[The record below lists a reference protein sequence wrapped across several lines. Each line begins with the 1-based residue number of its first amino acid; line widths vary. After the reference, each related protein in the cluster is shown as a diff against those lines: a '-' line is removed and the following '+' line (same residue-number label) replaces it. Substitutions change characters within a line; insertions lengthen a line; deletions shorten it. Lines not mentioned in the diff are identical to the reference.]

1 MKLGFINFSTEE
13 QLKMHQVMQAIQ
25 EHQAIDELGLG
36 RIRDAFS
43 NKLFPG
49 ISTLHNRAK
58 YYAILP
64 SLFLE
69 AEKGTYKSANEVRAK
84 VLNLEIKLTRQLLR
98 GTEPANNWGITGSSV
113 IDAAEAENSKYV
125 KYDPV
130 YIYYGALV
138 SYGMILTKSNIYS
151 LIYEKSKTAPRTGP
165 GPAVPPPRRLR
176 DPDRVRSSANTRAR
190 RNRDCIRDC
199 RNAARAGAGWMEVRS
214 LPRGD
219 ARWLGNR
226 LRREDLAGQRLG
238 QLRAA
243 VLVGQLRRVRHG
255 SEGRNADARR
265 GQRIRRVL

>member
-1 MKLGFINFSTEE
+1 
-13 QLKMHQVMQAIQ
+13 MQAIQ

-113 IDAAEAENSKYV
+113 IDAATSRDN
-125 KYDPV
+125 
-130 YIYYGALV
+130 
-138 SYGMILTKSNIYS
+138 
-151 LIYEKSKTAPRTGP
+151 EKSWFPVLDLYFFRQLTSHQSITANAVGTYISTQSSSYYDEGSPYQYDVKGKTAS
-165 GPAVPPPRRLR
+165 RL
-176 DPDRVRSSANTRAR
+176 
-190 RNRDCIRDC
+190 I
-199 RNAARAGAGWMEVRS
+199 WMVTTS
-214 LPRGD
+214 C
-219 ARWLGNR
+219 A
-226 LRREDLAGQRLG
+226 
-238 QLRAA
+238 
-243 VLVGQLRRVRHG
+243 
-255 SEGRNADARR
+255 
-265 GQRIRRVL
+265 

>member
-1 MKLGFINFSTEE
+1 MSVLTMSQQKRNKNEIRIHKTSAQRNN
-13 QLKMHQVMQAIQ
+13 LKMHQVMQAIQ

-36 RIRDAFS
+36 HIGDAFS

-138 SYGMILTKSNIYS
+138 SLWYDIDKQQHLQSY
-151 LIYEKSKTAPRTGP
+151 L
-165 GPAVPPPRRLR
+165 
-176 DPDRVRSSANTRAR
+176 
-190 RNRDCIRDC
+190 
-199 RNAARAGAGWMEVRS
+199 
-214 LPRGD
+214 
-219 ARWLGNR
+219 
-226 LRREDLAGQRLG
+226 
-238 QLRAA
+238 
-243 VLVGQLRRVRHG
+243 
-255 SEGRNADARR
+255 
-265 GQRIRRVL
+265 

>member
-13 QLKMHQVMQAIQ
+13 QLKMHQVIQAIQ

-69 AEKGTYKSANEVRAK
+69 AEKGTYKSANEVKAK

-138 SYGMILTKSNIYS
+138 SYGMILTNSNIYS
-151 LIYEKSKTAPRTGP
+151 LIYEKSKTIHKQPKKYI
-165 GPAVPPPRRLR
+165 
-176 DPDRVRSSANTRAR
+176 S
-190 RNRDCIRDC
+190 
-199 RNAARAGAGWMEVRS
+199 
-214 LPRGD
+214 
-219 ARWLGNR
+219 
-226 LRREDLAGQRLG
+226 QY
-238 QLRAA
+238 
-243 VLVGQLRRVRHG
+243 
-255 SEGRNADARR
+255 
-265 GQRIRRVL
+265 

>member
-1 MKLGFINFSTEE
+1 MELGYINFSSEE
-13 QLKMHQVMQAIQ
+13 QLKMHQVIQAIQ

-84 VLNLEIKLTRQLLR
+84 VLNLEIMLTRQLLR
-98 GTEPANNWGITGSSV
+98 GTEPTNNRGITGSSV
-113 IDAAEAENSKYV
+113 INTAKTENNKYV

-138 SYGMILTKSNIYS
+138 SYGMILTNSNIYN
-151 LIYEKSKTAPRTGP
+151 LIYERSKTIHSQPKKYITQ
-165 GPAVPPPRRLR
+165 
-176 DPDRVRSSANTRAR
+176 DEE
-190 RNRDCIRDC
+190 
-199 RNAARAGAGWMEVRS
+199 M
-214 LPRGD
+214 GD
-219 ARWLGNR
+219 SELLSGNYQ
-226 LRREDLAGQRLG
+226 LFDSGGLSYTFDGYTPINIDLTF
-238 QLRAA
+238 
-243 VLVGQLRRVRHG
+243 
-255 SEGRNADARR
+255 
-265 GQRIRRVL
+265 

>member
-64 SLFLE
+64 SLFWE
-69 AEKGTYKSANEVRAK
+69 AEKGTYKSANEVKAK

-113 IDAAEAENSKYV
+113 IDAAEAENSFSIKV
-125 KYDPV
+125 PIVVPKV
-130 YIYYGALV
+130 VFKALLAPL
-138 SYGMILTKSNIYS
+138 SALFPLISSNQLDGFMLILSNQ
-151 LIYEKSKTAPRTGP
+151 LDKK
-165 GPAVPPPRRLR
+165 
-176 DPDRVRSSANTRAR
+176 RVNPSDTDNG
-190 RNRDCIRDC
+190 I
-199 RNAARAGAGWMEVRS
+199 MK
-214 LPRGD
+214 
-219 ARWLGNR
+219 
-226 LRREDLAGQRLG
+226 
-238 QLRAA
+238 
-243 VLVGQLRRVRHG
+243 
-255 SEGRNADARR
+255 
-265 GQRIRRVL
+265 

>member
-113 IDAAEAENSKYV
+113 IDAAEAENSFSIKV
-125 KYDPV
+125 PIVVPKV
-130 YIYYGALV
+130 VFFKALLAPL
-138 SYGMILTKSNIYS
+138 SALFPLISFNQLDGFMLILSNQ
-151 LIYEKSKTAPRTGP
+151 LDKK
-165 GPAVPPPRRLR
+165 
-176 DPDRVRSSANTRAR
+176 RVNLSDTDNG
-190 RNRDCIRDC
+190 I
-199 RNAARAGAGWMEVRS
+199 MK
-214 LPRGD
+214 
-219 ARWLGNR
+219 
-226 LRREDLAGQRLG
+226 
-238 QLRAA
+238 
-243 VLVGQLRRVRHG
+243 
-255 SEGRNADARR
+255 
-265 GQRIRRVL
+265 

>member
-49 ISTLHNRAK
+49 ISTLHNRAI

-64 SLFLE
+64 SLFWE

-113 IDAAEAENSKYV
+113 IDAAEAENSFSIKV
-125 KYDPV
+125 PIVVPKV
-130 YIYYGALV
+130 L
-138 SYGMILTKSNIYS
+138 L
-151 LIYEKSKTAPRTGP
+151 KTTFGTTISTFSIDFIQSIGRFYAYFIQ
-165 GPAVPPPRRLR
+165 
-176 DPDRVRSSANTRAR
+176 S
-190 RNRDCIRDC
+190 I
-199 RNAARAGAGWMEVRS
+199 
-214 LPRGD
+214 
-219 ARWLGNR
+219 
-226 LRREDLAGQRLG
+226 GQKENQPL
-238 QLRAA
+238 
-243 VLVGQLRRVRHG
+243 
-255 SEGRNADARR
+255 
-265 GQRIRRVL
+265 

>member
-64 SLFLE
+64 SLFWE

-84 VLNLEIKLTRQLLR
+84 VLNPEIKLTRQLLR

-113 IDAAEAENSKYV
+113 IDAAEAENSFSIK
-125 KYDPV
+125 
-130 YIYYGALV
+130 
-138 SYGMILTKSNIYS
+138 
-151 LIYEKSKTAPRTGP
+151 
-165 GPAVPPPRRLR
+165 VPIVVPK
-176 DPDRVRSSANTRAR
+176 V
-190 RNRDCIRDC
+190 
-199 RNAARAGAGWMEVRS
+199 VF
-214 LPRGD
+214 
-219 ARWLGNR
+219 
-226 LRREDLAGQRLG
+226 
-238 QLRAA
+238 
-243 VLVGQLRRVRHG
+243 
-255 SEGRNADARR
+255 
-265 GQRIRRVL
+265 

>member
-69 AEKGTYKSANEVRAK
+69 AEKGTYKSANEVKAK

-98 GTEPANNWGITGSSV
+98 GTEPANNWGITESSV
-113 IDAAEAENSKYV
+113 IDAAEAENSFSIK
-125 KYDPV
+125 
-130 YIYYGALV
+130 
-138 SYGMILTKSNIYS
+138 
-151 LIYEKSKTAPRTGP
+151 
-165 GPAVPPPRRLR
+165 VPIVVPKVVFLKHF
-176 DPDRVRSSANTRAR
+176 
-190 RNRDCIRDC
+190 
-199 RNAARAGAGWMEVRS
+199 WHHY
-214 LPRGD
+214 
-219 ARWLGNR
+219 
-226 LRREDLAGQRLG
+226 Q
-238 QLRAA
+238 
-243 VLVGQLRRVRHG
+243 HFFH
-255 SEGRNADARR
+255 
-265 GQRIRRVL
+265 